1 MSTISTVLAALLIV
15 VCVASALMDFRK
27 PEKLVEEM
35 KKLKVPIERLP
46 LFAVIKILGAI
57 GLVIGFQR
65 IRIGELA
72 GVGLCMYFAIATV
85 THTRVKDS
93 VKETAPAF
101 ILFVLSVL
109 YVLTTVAKEQLVAHL

>member
-1 MSTISTVLAALLIV
+1 MSTISTVLAVILIV

-35 KKLKVPIERLP
+35 KKLKVPAERLP
-46 LFAVIKILGAI
+46 LLGVIKILGSVGIA
-57 GLVIGFQR
+57 IGFQR

-72 GVGLCMYFAIATV
+72 GVGLCLYFAIATV

-93 VKETAPAF
+93 VKDTAPAF

-109 YVLTTVAKEQLVAHL
+109 YVLTTVAK

>member
-1 MSTISTVLAALLIV
+1 MSTISTVLAVILIV

-35 KKLKVPIERLP
+35 KKLKVPVERLP
-46 LFAVIKILGAI
+46 LLGAIKILGAV
-57 GLVIGFQR
+57 GVAIGFQKVR
-65 IRIGELA
+65 LGEVA
-72 GVGLCMYFAIATV
+72 GVGLCLYFAIATV

-93 VKETAPAF
+93 VKGTAPAF

-109 YVLTTVAKEQLVAHL
+109 YVLTTVAK

>member
-1 MSTISTVLAALLIV
+1 MGNISKVLAVILIV
-15 VCVASALMDFRK
+15 VCVASALMDLRK
-27 PEKLVEEM
+27 PEKLLEEM
-35 KKLKVPIERLP
+35 KKLKVPAERLP
-46 LFAVIKILGAI
+46 LLAAIKILGAI

-93 VKETAPAF
+93 AKDTAPAF
-101 ILFVLSVL
+101 ILFAMSVL
-109 YVLTTVAKEQLVAHL
+109 YVLTTVAK